1 MPIISLVLSM
11 LENEDIAKAKATGET
26 LTWDDIN
33 KMKHTWRLAMEVLR
47 MVPPVF
53 GNFRRV
59 LKDIEY
65 GGYIIPKGW
74 QVVKRDL
81 TATSGKVYLH
91 GTCVNLIHFSNYLK
105 VFWASST
112 TQMDENIFKSPE
124 NFDPSRFEN
133 PSCIPPFSFVAFGGG
148 TRICPGN
155 EFARIETLVM
165 MHYVVTRFKW
175 KLSCKDNGFARI
187 PLPTPTEGL
196 PIDLEPKN

>member
-1 MPIISLVLSM
+1 
-11 LENEDIAKAKATGET
+11 
-26 LTWDDIN
+26 
-33 KMKHTWRLAMEVLR
+33 
-47 MVPPVF
+47 
-53 GNFRRV
+53 
-59 LKDIEY
+59 
-65 GGYIIPKGW
+65 
-74 QVVKRDL
+74 
-81 TATSGKVYLH
+81 
-91 GTCVNLIHFSNYLK
+91 
-105 VFWASST
+105 
-112 TQMDENIFKSPE
+112 MDENIFESPE

-175 KLSCKDNGFARI
+175 RLSCKDNGFARI